1 VNRLPEASLRELPRL
16 ALPLIASSGVQ
27 IVLGLT
33 DTWFVGRISTDALA
47 AISSVQWL
55 SLVTILL
62 VGGASLASGLLAS
75 RAAGSG
81 RFRRAANA
89 AWTCIWAVLIVT
101 PVFGVL
107 AFFGGP
113 LLSLLDLDRQVTAL
127 AVDYWFPRLLGAPLG
142 LALAVIG
149 GFFNGIGK
157 TQVAMVMALVV
168 AVGNAL
174 LNQLF
179 IFEWGLGLAGAA
191 WATNAAQAIGLAL
204 LLRYFLN
211 ARNRRRYR
219 THASWRT
226 SPARLREVYRL
237 GMPLG
242 FLFACDVFA
251 FALFQL
257 LQVKYSPVHGAAT
270 QVAMQLVAVSYLIG
284 AGIAETSALLVSRA
298 VGEGNLRRA
307 RRIGNHV
314 ILLLMA
320 LMGSLGLLMA
330 LLGPWIVPLFVG
342 AGGTDAPAV
351 VALAVQ
357 LLWIGALYQVAD
369 GLYLGSEYALR
380 GAGDVRF
387 TATVVFISALFVMT
401 PLAHTLTFAPG
412 VGYFDAAP
420 GLGMGA
426 HGGWAALVVHIT
438 LLAAA
443 AGLRWRSVAW
453 EARANGAGTEAGRS
467 R

>member
-1 VNRLPEASLRELPRL
+1 MKRLPDATLRALPRL

-62 VGGASLASGLLAS
+62 VGGASLAASVLAS
-75 RAAGSG
+75 QAAGSG
-81 RFRRAANA
+81 RFHRAANA

-101 PVFGVL
+101 PAFVLL
-107 AFFGGP
+107 AFIGP
-113 LLSLLDLDRQVTAL
+113 WLLGALELQPTVTAL
-127 AVDYWFPRLLGAPLG
+127 AAEYWFPRLLGAPLG

-157 TQVAMVMALVV
+157 TQVAMWMAVVV
-168 AVGNAL
+168 AVSNAV
-174 LNQLF
+174 LNQLL
-179 IFEWGLGLAGAA
+179 IFEWGLGIAGAA
-191 WATNAAQAIGLAL
+191 WATMAAQAIGLLL

-226 SPARLREVYRL
+226 SPARLRAVYRL

-257 LQVKYSPVHGAAT
+257 LQVKFSPVHGAAT

-284 AGIAETSALLVSRA
+284 AGIAETSALLVARA
-298 VGEGNLRRA
+298 FGAGDMRNA
-307 RRIGNHV
+307 RHIGNQV
-314 ILLLMA
+314 IWLLMG
-320 LMGSLGLLMA
+320 LMGGLGLLMA
-330 LLGPWIVPLFVG
+330 LLGPWLVPLFVS
-342 AGGTDAPAV
+342 AGGPDAPAV
-351 VALAVQ
+351 ITLAVQ
-357 LLWIGALYQVAD
+357 LLWIGAVYQVAD
-369 GLYLGSEYALR
+369 ALYLGSEYALR

-387 TATVVFISALFVMT
+387 TATVVFFSALFVMT

-412 VGYFDAAP
+412 GGYIDAAP
-420 GLGMGA
+420 GLGLGA
-426 HGGWAALVVHIT
+426 YGGWAALVVHIT
-438 LLAAA
+438 VLAAA
-443 AGLRWRSVAW
+443 AGLRWRSRGWERSVAPQ
-453 EARANGAGTEAGRS
+453 AAAA
-467 R
+467 

>member
-1 VNRLPEASLRELPRL
+1 VKRLPEANLRALPRL

-62 VGGASLASGLLAS
+62 VGGASLAASVLAS
-75 RAAGSG
+75 QAAGG
-81 RFRRAANA
+81 GHFHRAANA

-101 PVFGVL
+101 PLFVAI
-107 AFFGGP
+107 AFLGP
-113 LLSLLDLDRQVTAL
+113 WLLGALQLDPNVTAL
-127 AVDYWFPRLLGAPLG
+127 AAQYWFPRLLGAPLG
-142 LALAVIG
+142 LALAVVG

-168 AVGNAL
+168 AISNAL
-174 LNQLF
+174 LNQF
-179 IFEWGLGLAGAA
+179 MIFEWGWGIAGAA
-191 WATNAAQAIGLAL
+191 WATAAAQAIGLML

-226 SPARLREVYRL
+226 SPARLRAVYRL

-257 LQVKYSPVHGAAT
+257 LQVKFSPVHGAAT

-284 AGIAETSALLVSRA
+284 AGIAETSALLVARA
-298 VGEGNLRRA
+298 YGAGDMRNA
-307 RRIGNHV
+307 RHIGNHV
-314 ILLLMA
+314 ILLLMG
-320 LMGSLGLLMA
+320 LMGGLGLVMA
-330 LLGPWIVPLFVG
+330 LLGPWLVPLFVS
-342 AGGTDAPAV
+342 AGGPDASAV
-351 VALAVQ
+351 IALAVQ
-357 LLWIGALYQVAD
+357 LLWIGAIYQAAD
-369 GLYLGSEYALR
+369 AVYLGSEYALR

-387 TATVVFISALFVMT
+387 TATVVFLSATCVMT

-412 VGYFDAAP
+412 GGYVDAAP
-420 GLGMGA
+420 GFGLGA
-426 HGGWAALVVHIT
+426 YGGWAALVVHIT
-438 LLAAA
+438 VLAAA
-443 AGLRWRSVAW
+443 AWLRWRSQAW
-453 EARANGAGTEAGRS
+453 ERPTLSAPFAQALR
-467 R
+467 